1 MRNRSNRK
9 PQPRPRLSDSQLA
22 NAIERRSAVCPLSAD
37 EIAEWARRLG
47 TCGADRE
54 RRLQTLVTYWFDQ
67 ASSFSGVLQATD
79 EARVR
84 DYVNRRLVRGESP
97 DTIALPPHFH
107 RIDEWLPEL
116 SGRLSAIRTEL
127 LDLPGAVNAALR
139 VRFGNYD
146 EALDHLAALAVMLNT
161 IAEAWHRPHSGHPSF
176 EMESRA
182 VELLICAV
190 EDLIGEEFPSPRSY
204 KRLAE
209 IEFAQ
214 LLAGRLF
221 PWATDANIRTMLGLF
236 HKRRLAKAKG
246 QLGRASA
253 RKKRL

>member
-1 MRNRSNRK
+1 MRTLSNRK
-9 PQPRPRLSDSQLA
+9 PHPRRRLSDSQLA

-37 EIAEWARRLG
+37 EITEWARRLG
-47 TCGADRE
+47 AGGADRE
-54 RRLQTLVTYWFDQ
+54 RRLQNLVTYWFDQ

-97 DTIALPPHFH
+97 DTISLPPHLH

-127 LDLPGAVNAALR
+127 LELPGAVNAALR

-161 IAEAWHRPHSGHPSF
+161 IAEAWHRPHSGQPSF

-221 PWATDANIRTMLGLF
+221 PWATDANIRTMLGHYHNRRLNKS
-236 HKRRLAKAKG
+236 KRRGGPSSAKRR
-246 QLGRASA
+246 QV
-253 RKKRL
+253 